1 MAKRVCPMCAEIIDK
16 KLTKCPICGHDF
28 AAEKEDELTA
38 FANSLDEKSDKKAN
52 VTSRAGAVTQTS
64 LTDNGDKDN
73 LGASSDGADANSN
86 ADGNV
91 DGINVDTN
99 SNADNDAAETNPN
112 ADGDD
117 AQTTL
122 TEGEEKAGAAEG
134 AEEGGATG
142 GDTATQPTPVRK
154 RRKHKRKQQELP
166 DVKKDEN
173 GELEI
178 DTTDVTYFEGAKQ
191 PYGAKSA
198 RGERDDEKIQWWE
211 IYKWADLYLARRKI
225 NKEVNKAARIEP
237 TYIKH
242 GVLLCLAIL
251 FGWMGAH
258 NFYAKN
264 RGKGWFVLS
273 SLIIALIVVSVPA
286 FKGVID
292 VSIGGGLGFVILIMW
307 LSDVISIVMR
317 RYKFRE
323 SKLKFIAKLNLET
336 RKKLG
341 KKYVNINEWFVPYE
355 NRPKKIKKQKI

>member
-16 KLTKCPICGHDF
+16 KLTKCPICGHNF
-28 AAEKEDELTA
+28 AAEKEDELAA
-38 FANSLDEKSDKKAN
+38 FANSLDEKGEQKSNIAP
-52 VTSRAGAVTQTS
+52 SAGGVTQENLS
-64 LTDNGDKDN
+64 ENGDKDN
-73 LGASSDGADANSN
+73 LGISSDGADTNLS
-86 ADGNV
+86 ADK
-91 DGINVDTN
+91 
-99 SNADNDAAETNPN
+99 NDAEI
-112 ADGDD
+112 
-117 AQTTL
+117 TL
-122 TEGEEKAGAAEG
+122 TEDAEKTSAAGGANEAGAASGNE
-134 AEEGGATG
+134 ASQ
-142 GDTATQPTPVRK
+142 TAVRK
-154 RRKHKRKQQELP
+154 RRKHKRKQQEVP

-341 KKYVNINEWFVPYE
+341 KKYININEWFVPYE

>member
-16 KLTKCPICGHDF
+16 KLTKCPICGHNF
-28 AAEKEDELTA
+28 AAEKEDELAA
-38 FANSLDEKSDKKAN
+38 FANSLDEKGEQKSNIAP
-52 VTSRAGAVTQTS
+52 SAGGVTQENLS
-64 LTDNGDKDN
+64 ENGDKDN
-73 LGASSDGADANSN
+73 LDISSDGADTNLS
-86 ADGNV
+86 ADK
-91 DGINVDTN
+91 
-99 SNADNDAAETNPN
+99 NDAE
-112 ADGDD
+112 
-117 AQTTL
+117 TTL
-122 TEGEEKAGAAEG
+122 TEDAEKTSAAGGANEAGAASGNE
-134 AEEGGATG
+134 ASQ
-142 GDTATQPTPVRK
+142 TAVRK
-154 RRKHKRKQQELP
+154 RRKHKRKQQEVP

-237 TYIKH
+237 AYIKH

-307 LSDVISIVMR
+307 LSDIISIVLR

-341 KKYVNINEWFVPYE
+341 KKYININEWFVPYE

>member
-16 KLTKCPICGHDF
+16 KLTKCPICGHNF
-28 AAEKEDELTA
+28 AAEKEDELAA
-38 FANSLDEKSDKKAN
+38 FANSLDEKGEQKSNIAP
-52 VTSRAGAVTQTS
+52 SAGVVTQENLS
-64 LTDNGDKDN
+64 ENGDKDN
-73 LGASSDGADANSN
+73 LDISSDGADTNLS
-86 ADGNV
+86 ADK
-91 DGINVDTN
+91 
-99 SNADNDAAETNPN
+99 NDAE
-112 ADGDD
+112 
-117 AQTTL
+117 TTL
-122 TEGEEKAGAAEG
+122 TEDAEKTSAAGGANEVGAASGNE
-134 AEEGGATG
+134 ASQ
-142 GDTATQPTPVRK
+142 TAVRK
-154 RRKHKRKQQELP
+154 RRKHKRKQQEVP

-237 TYIKH
+237 AYIKH

-307 LSDVISIVMR
+307 LSDIISIVLR

-341 KKYVNINEWFVPYE
+341 KKYININEWFVPYE

>member
-16 KLTKCPICGHDF
+16 KLTKCPICGHNF
-28 AAEKEDELTA
+28 AAEKEDELAA
-38 FANSLDEKSDKKAN
+38 FANSLDEKGEQKSNIAP
-52 VTSRAGAVTQTS
+52 SAGVVTQENLS
-64 LTDNGDKDN
+64 ENGDKDN
-73 LGASSDGADANSN
+73 LDISSDGADTNLS
-86 ADGNV
+86 ADK
-91 DGINVDTN
+91 
-99 SNADNDAAETNPN
+99 NDVE
-112 ADGDD
+112 
-117 AQTTL
+117 TTL
-122 TEGEEKAGAAEG
+122 TEDAEKTSAAGGANEAGAASGNE
-134 AEEGGATG
+134 ASQ
-142 GDTATQPTPVRK
+142 TAVRK
-154 RRKHKRKQQELP
+154 RRKHKRKQQEVP

-341 KKYVNINEWFVPYE
+341 KKYININEWFVPYE

>member
-16 KLTKCPICGHDF
+16 KLTKCPICGHNF
-28 AAEKEDELTA
+28 AAEKEDELAA
-38 FANSLDEKSDKKAN
+38 FANSLDEKGEQKSNIAP
-52 VTSRAGAVTQTS
+52 SAGVVTQENLS
-64 LTDNGDKDN
+64 ENGDKDN
-73 LGASSDGADANSN
+73 LDISSDGADTNLS
-86 ADGNV
+86 ADK
-91 DGINVDTN
+91 
-99 SNADNDAAETNPN
+99 NDAE
-112 ADGDD
+112 
-117 AQTTL
+117 TTL
-122 TEGEEKAGAAEG
+122 TEDAEKTSAAGGANEVGAASGNE
-134 AEEGGATG
+134 ASQ
-142 GDTATQPTPVRK
+142 TAVRK
-154 RRKHKRKQQELP
+154 RRKHKRKQQEVP

-273 SLIIALIVVSVPA
+273 SLIIALTVVSVPA

-307 LSDVISIVMR
+307 LSDIISIVMR

-341 KKYVNINEWFVPYE
+341 KKYININEWFVPYE

>member
-16 KLTKCPICGHDF
+16 KLTKCPICGHNF
-28 AAEKEDELTA
+28 AAEKEDELAA
-38 FANSLDEKSDKKAN
+38 FANSLDEKGEQKSNIAP
-52 VTSRAGAVTQTS
+52 SAGVVTQENLS
-64 LTDNGDKDN
+64 ENGDKDN
-73 LGASSDGADANSN
+73 LDISSDGADTNLS
-86 ADGNV
+86 ADK
-91 DGINVDTN
+91 
-99 SNADNDAAETNPN
+99 NDAE
-112 ADGDD
+112 
-117 AQTTL
+117 TTL
-122 TEGEEKAGAAEG
+122 TEDAEKTSAAGGANEAGAASGNE
-134 AEEGGATG
+134 ASQ
-142 GDTATQPTPVRK
+142 TAVRK
-154 RRKHKRKQQELP
+154 RRKHKRKQQEVP

-341 KKYVNINEWFVPYE
+341 KKYININEWFVPYE

>member
-16 KLTKCPICGHDF
+16 KLTKCPICGHNF
-28 AAEKEDELTA
+28 AAEKEDELAA
-38 FANSLDEKSDKKAN
+38 FANSLDEKGEQKSNIAP
-52 VTSRAGAVTQTS
+52 SAGVVTQENLS
-64 LTDNGDKDN
+64 ENGDKDN
-73 LGASSDGADANSN
+73 LDISSDGADTNLS
-86 ADGNV
+86 ADK
-91 DGINVDTN
+91 
-99 SNADNDAAETNPN
+99 NDAE
-112 ADGDD
+112 
-117 AQTTL
+117 TTL
-122 TEGEEKAGAAEG
+122 TEDAEKTSAAGGANEAGAASGNE
-134 AEEGGATG
+134 ASQ
-142 GDTATQPTPVRK
+142 TAVRK
-154 RRKHKRKQQELP
+154 RRKHKRKQQEVP

-307 LSDVISIVMR
+307 LSDIISIVLR

-341 KKYVNINEWFVPYE
+341 KKYININEWFVPYE

>member
-16 KLTKCPICGHDF
+16 KLTKCPICGHNF
-28 AAEKEDELTA
+28 AAEKEDELAA
-38 FANSLDEKSDKKAN
+38 FANSLDEKGEQKSN
-52 VTSRAGAVTQTS
+52 VAPSAGVVTQENLS
-64 LTDNGDKDN
+64 ENGDKDN
-73 LGASSDGADANSN
+73 LDISSDGADTKLS
-86 ADGNV
+86 ADK
-91 DGINVDTN
+91 
-99 SNADNDAAETNPN
+99 NDAA
-112 ADGDD
+112 
-117 AQTTL
+117 TTL
-122 TEGEEKAGAAEG
+122 TEDAEKTSAAGGANEAGAASGNE
-134 AEEGGATG
+134 ASQT
-142 GDTATQPTPVRK
+142 TVRK
-154 RRKHKRKQQELP
+154 RRKHKRKQQEVP

-242 GVLLCLAIL
+242 GVLMCLAIL

-341 KKYVNINEWFVPYE
+341 KKYININEWFVPYE

>member
-16 KLTKCPICGHDF
+16 KLTKCPICGHNF
-28 AAEKEDELTA
+28 AAEKEDELAA
-38 FANSLDEKSDKKAN
+38 FANSLDEKGEQKSNIAP
-52 VTSRAGAVTQTS
+52 SAGVVTQENLS
-64 LTDNGDKDN
+64 ENGDKDN
-73 LGASSDGADANSN
+73 LGISSDGAD
-86 ADGNV
+86 
-91 DGINVDTN
+91 TN
-99 SNADNDAAETNPN
+99 SSADKNDAE
-112 ADGDD
+112 
-117 AQTTL
+117 TTL
-122 TEGEEKAGAAEG
+122 TEDAEKTSAAGGANEAGAASGNE
-134 AEEGGATG
+134 ASQ
-142 GDTATQPTPVRK
+142 TAVCK
-154 RRKHKRKQQELP
+154 RRKHKRKQQEVP

-237 TYIKH
+237 AYIKH

-341 KKYVNINEWFVPYE
+341 KKYININEWFVPYE

>member
-1 MAKRVCPMCAEIIDK
+1 MAKRVCPICAEIIDK

-28 AAEKEDELTA
+28 AAEKEDELSA
-38 FANSLDEKSDKKAN
+38 FANSLDEKGEQKSNIAP
-52 VTSRAGAVTQTS
+52 SAGVVTQENLS
-64 LTDNGDKDN
+64 ENSDKDN
-73 LGASSDGADANSN
+73 FGASSDGAVTNLS
-86 ADGNV
+86 ADK
-91 DGINVDTN
+91 
-99 SNADNDAAETNPN
+99 NDAE
-112 ADGDD
+112 
-117 AQTTL
+117 TTL
-122 TEGEEKAGAAEG
+122 TEDAEKTSVAGG
-134 AEEGGATG
+134 AEEGGATS
-142 GDTATQPTPVRK
+142 GDKASQTTVRK
-154 RRKHKRKQQELP
+154 RRKHKRKQQEVP

-307 LSDVISIVMR
+307 LSDVISIIMR

-341 KKYVNINEWFVPYE
+341 KKYININEWFVPYE

>member
-16 KLTKCPICGHDF
+16 KLTRCPICGHNF
-28 AAEKEDELTA
+28 AAEKEDELAA
-38 FANSLDEKSDKKAN
+38 FANSLDEKGEQKSNIAP
-52 VTSRAGAVTQTS
+52 SAGGVTQENLS
-64 LTDNGDKDN
+64 ENGDKDN
-73 LGASSDGADANSN
+73 LDISSDGADTNLS
-86 ADGNV
+86 ADK
-91 DGINVDTN
+91 
-99 SNADNDAAETNPN
+99 NDAE
-112 ADGDD
+112 
-117 AQTTL
+117 TTL
-122 TEGEEKAGAAEG
+122 TEDAEKTSAAGGVNEAGAASGNE
-134 AEEGGATG
+134 ASQ
-142 GDTATQPTPVRK
+142 TAVRK
-154 RRKHKRKQQELP
+154 RRKHKRKQQEVP

-341 KKYVNINEWFVPYE
+341 KKYININEWFVPYE

>member
-16 KLTKCPICGHDF
+16 KLTKCPICGHNF
-28 AAEKEDELTA
+28 AAEKEDELAA
-38 FANSLDEKSDKKAN
+38 FANSLDEKGEQKSNIAP
-52 VTSRAGAVTQTS
+52 SAGVVTQENLS
-64 LTDNGDKDN
+64 ENGDKDN
-73 LGASSDGADANSN
+73 LDISSDGADTKLS
-86 ADGNV
+86 ADK
-91 DGINVDTN
+91 
-99 SNADNDAAETNPN
+99 NDAA
-112 ADGDD
+112 
-117 AQTTL
+117 TTL
-122 TEGEEKAGAAEG
+122 TEDAEKTSAAGGANEAGAASGNE
-134 AEEGGATG
+134 ASQ
-142 GDTATQPTPVRK
+142 TAVRK
-154 RRKHKRKQQELP
+154 RRKHKRKQQEVP

-341 KKYVNINEWFVPYE
+341 KKYININEWFVLYE

>member
-38 FANSLDEKSDKKAN
+38 FANSLDEKGEQKSNIDP
-52 VTSRAGAVTQTS
+52 SAGAATQENLS
-64 LTDNGDKDN
+64 ENGDRDN
-73 LGASSDGADANSN
+73 FGASSDGADTNLS
-86 ADGNV
+86 ADK
-91 DGINVDTN
+91 
-99 SNADNDAAETNPN
+99 NDAE
-112 ADGDD
+112 
-117 AQTTL
+117 TTL
-122 TEGEEKAGAAEG
+122 TEGAEKTSAAGG
-134 AEEGGATG
+134 AEEVGATS
-142 GDTATQPTPVRK
+142 GDTASQTAVRK
-154 RRKHKRKQQELP
+154 RRKHKRKQQEVP

-307 LSDVISIVMR
+307 LSDVISIIMR

-341 KKYVNINEWFVPYE
+341 KKYININEWFVPYE

>member
-16 KLTKCPICGHDF
+16 KLTKCPICGHNF
-28 AAEKEDELTA
+28 AAEKEDELAA
-38 FANSLDEKSDKKAN
+38 FANSLDEKGEQKSNIAP
-52 VTSRAGAVTQTS
+52 SAGVVTQENLS
-64 LTDNGDKDN
+64 ENGDKDN
-73 LGASSDGADANSN
+73 LDISSDGADTNLS
-86 ADGNV
+86 ADK
-91 DGINVDTN
+91 
-99 SNADNDAAETNPN
+99 NDAE
-112 ADGDD
+112 
-117 AQTTL
+117 TTL
-122 TEGEEKAGAAEG
+122 TEDAEKTSAAGGANEAGAASGNE
-134 AEEGGATG
+134 ASQ
-142 GDTATQPTPVRK
+142 TAVRK
-154 RRKHKRKQQELP
+154 RRKHKRKQQEVP

-237 TYIKH
+237 AYIKH

-341 KKYVNINEWFVPYE
+341 KKYININEWFVPYE

>member
-28 AAEKEDELTA
+28 AAEKVDELTA
-38 FANSLDEKSDKKAN
+38 FANSLDEKGEQKLNIVPS
-52 VTSRAGAVTQTS
+52 AGAATQENLS
-64 LTDNGDKDN
+64 ENGDKDN
-73 LGASSDGADANSN
+73 FGASSDGADTNLS
-86 ADGNV
+86 ADK
-91 DGINVDTN
+91 
-99 SNADNDAAETNPN
+99 NDAE
-112 ADGDD
+112 
-117 AQTTL
+117 TTL
-122 TEGEEKAGAAEG
+122 TEGAEKTSDAGG
-134 AEEGGATG
+134 AEEGGATS
-142 GDTATQPTPVRK
+142 GDKASQTAVRK
-154 RRKHKRKQQELP
+154 RRKHKRKQQEVP

-307 LSDVISIVMR
+307 LSDVISIIMR

-341 KKYVNINEWFVPYE
+341 KKYININELFVPYE

>member
-16 KLTKCPICGHDF
+16 KLIKCPICGHDF
-28 AAEKEDELTA
+28 ATEKEDELAA
-38 FANSLDEKSDKKAN
+38 FANSLDEKGEQKSNIAP
-52 VTSRAGAVTQTS
+52 SAGGVTQENLS
-64 LTDNGDKDN
+64 ENGDKDN
-73 LGASSDGADANSN
+73 LGISSDGAVTNLN
-86 ADGNV
+86 ADK
-91 DGINVDTN
+91 
-99 SNADNDAAETNPN
+99 NDAE
-112 ADGDD
+112 
-117 AQTTL
+117 TTL
-122 TEGEEKAGAAEG
+122 TEDAEKTSAAGGAEG
-134 AEEGGATG
+134 GGATS
-142 GDTATQPTPVRK
+142 GDKASKTAPVRK

-307 LSDVISIVMR
+307 LSDVISIIMR

-341 KKYVNINEWFVPYE
+341 KKYININEWFVPYE

>member
-16 KLTKCPICGHDF
+16 KLTKCPICGHNF
-28 AAEKEDELTA
+28 AAEKEDELAA
-38 FANSLDEKSDKKAN
+38 FANSLDEKGEQKSNIAP
-52 VTSRAGAVTQTS
+52 SAGGVTQENLS
-64 LTDNGDKDN
+64 ENGDKDN
-73 LGASSDGADANSN
+73 LGISSDGADTNLS
-86 ADGNV
+86 ADK
-91 DGINVDTN
+91 
-99 SNADNDAAETNPN
+99 NDAEI
-112 ADGDD
+112 
-117 AQTTL
+117 TL
-122 TEGEEKAGAAEG
+122 TEDAEKTSAAGGANEAGAASG
-134 AEEGGATG
+134 NKASQ
-142 GDTATQPTPVRK
+142 TAVRK
-154 RRKHKRKQQELP
+154 RRKHKRKQQEVP

-237 TYIKH
+237 AYIKH

-341 KKYVNINEWFVPYE
+341 KKYININEWFVPYE

>member
-28 AAEKEDELTA
+28 AAEKEDELSA
-38 FANSLDEKSDKKAN
+38 FANSLDEKGEQKSNIAP
-52 VTSRAGAVTQTS
+52 SAGANTQENLS
-64 LTDNGDKDN
+64 ENSDKDN
-73 LGASSDGADANSN
+73 LGISSDGADTNLS
-86 ADGNV
+86 ADK
-91 DGINVDTN
+91 
-99 SNADNDAAETNPN
+99 NDAE
-112 ADGDD
+112 
-117 AQTTL
+117 TTL
-122 TEGEEKAGAAEG
+122 TEDAEKTSAAGGAEG
-134 AEEGGATG
+134 GGATS
-142 GDTATQPTPVRK
+142 GDKASKTAPVRK

-307 LSDVISIVMR
+307 LSDVISIIMR

-341 KKYVNINEWFVPYE
+341 KKYININEWFVPYE

>member
-16 KLTKCPICGHDF
+16 KLTKCPICGHNF
-28 AAEKEDELTA
+28 AAEKEDELAA
-38 FANSLDEKSDKKAN
+38 FANSLDEKSEQKSNIAQ
-52 VTSRAGAVTQTS
+52 SAGVVTQENLS
-64 LTDNGDKDN
+64 ENGDKDN
-73 LGASSDGADANSN
+73 LGISSDGAD
-86 ADGNV
+86 
-91 DGINVDTN
+91 TN
-99 SNADNDAAETNPN
+99 SSADKNDAE
-112 ADGDD
+112 
-117 AQTTL
+117 TTL
-122 TEGEEKAGAAEG
+122 TEDAEKTSAAGGANEAGAASGNE
-134 AEEGGATG
+134 ASQ
-142 GDTATQPTPVRK
+142 TAVRK
-154 RRKHKRKQQELP
+154 RRKHKRKQQEVP

-307 LSDVISIVMR
+307 LSDIISIVMR

-341 KKYVNINEWFVPYE
+341 KKYININEWFVPYE

>member
-16 KLTKCPICGHDF
+16 KLTKCPICGHNF
-28 AAEKEDELTA
+28 AAEKEDELAA
-38 FANSLDEKSDKKAN
+38 FANSLDEKGEQKSNIAP
-52 VTSRAGAVTQTS
+52 SAGVVTQENLS
-64 LTDNGDKDN
+64 ENGDKDN
-73 LGASSDGADANSN
+73 LDISSDGADTNLS
-86 ADGNV
+86 ADK
-91 DGINVDTN
+91 
-99 SNADNDAAETNPN
+99 NDAE
-112 ADGDD
+112 
-117 AQTTL
+117 TTL
-122 TEGEEKAGAAEG
+122 TEDAEKTSAAGGANEAGAASGNE
-134 AEEGGATG
+134 ASR
-142 GDTATQPTPVRK
+142 TAVRK
-154 RRKHKRKQQELP
+154 RRKHKRKQQEVP

-273 SLIIALIVVSVPA
+273 SLIIALTVVSVPA

-307 LSDVISIVMR
+307 LSDIISIVMR

-341 KKYVNINEWFVPYE
+341 KKYININEWFVPYE

>member
-16 KLTKCPICGHDF
+16 KLTKCPICGHNF
-28 AAEKEDELTA
+28 AAEKEDELAT
-38 FANSLDEKSDKKAN
+38 FANSLDEKGEQKSNIAP
-52 VTSRAGAVTQTS
+52 SAGGVTQENLS
-64 LTDNGDKDN
+64 ENGDKDN
-73 LGASSDGADANSN
+73 LGISSDGADTNLS
-86 ADGNV
+86 ADK
-91 DGINVDTN
+91 
-99 SNADNDAAETNPN
+99 NDAEI
-112 ADGDD
+112 
-117 AQTTL
+117 TL
-122 TEGEEKAGAAEG
+122 TEDAEKTSAAGGANEAGAASGNE
-134 AEEGGATG
+134 ASQ
-142 GDTATQPTPVRK
+142 TAVRK
-154 RRKHKRKQQELP
+154 RRKHKRKQQEVP

-341 KKYVNINEWFVPYE
+341 KKYININEWFVPYE

>member
-16 KLTKCPICGHDF
+16 KLTKCPICGHNF
-28 AAEKEDELTA
+28 AAEKEDELAA
-38 FANSLDEKSDKKAN
+38 FANSLDEKGEQKSNIAP
-52 VTSRAGAVTQTS
+52 SAGGVTQENLS
-64 LTDNGDKDN
+64 KNGDKDN
-73 LGASSDGADANSN
+73 LDISSDGADTNPS
-86 ADGNV
+86 ADK
-91 DGINVDTN
+91 
-99 SNADNDAAETNPN
+99 NDAE
-112 ADGDD
+112 
-117 AQTTL
+117 TTL
-122 TEGEEKAGAAEG
+122 TEDAEKTSAAGGANEAGAASGNE
-134 AEEGGATG
+134 ASQ
-142 GDTATQPTPVRK
+142 TAVRK
-154 RRKHKRKQQELP
+154 RRKHKRKQQEVP

-286 FKGVID
+286 FKGIID

-323 SKLKFIAKLNLET
+323 SKFKFIAKLNLET

-341 KKYVNINEWFVPYE
+341 KKYININEWFVPYE

>member
-16 KLTKCPICGHDF
+16 KLTKCPICGHNF
-28 AAEKEDELTA
+28 AAEKEDELAA
-38 FANSLDEKSDKKAN
+38 FANSLDEKGEQKSNIAP
-52 VTSRAGAVTQTS
+52 SAGVVTQENLS
-64 LTDNGDKDN
+64 ENGDKDN
-73 LGASSDGADANSN
+73 LGISSDGADTNLS
-86 ADGNV
+86 ADK
-91 DGINVDTN
+91 
-99 SNADNDAAETNPN
+99 NDAE
-112 ADGDD
+112 
-117 AQTTL
+117 TTL
-122 TEGEEKAGAAEG
+122 TEDAEKTSAAGGANEAGAASGNE
-134 AEEGGATG
+134 TSQ
-142 GDTATQPTPVRK
+142 TAVRK
-154 RRKHKRKQQELP
+154 RRKHKRKQQEVP

-341 KKYVNINEWFVPYE
+341 KKYININEWFVPYE

>member
-28 AAEKEDELTA
+28 AAEKEDELAA
-38 FANSLDEKSDKKAN
+38 FANSLDEKGEQKLNIAPS
-52 VTSRAGAVTQTS
+52 AGAVTQES
-64 LTDNGDKDN
+64 LTENGDKDN
-73 LGASSDGADANSN
+73 FGASSDGADAKSS
-86 ADGNV
+86 ADK
-91 DGINVDTN
+91 
-99 SNADNDAAETNPN
+99 NDAE
-112 ADGDD
+112 
-117 AQTTL
+117 TTL
-122 TEGEEKAGAAEG
+122 TEDAEKTSAA
-134 AEEGGATG
+134 GGANEVGATS
-142 GDTATQPTPVRK
+142 GDEASQTAVRK
-154 RRKHKRKQQELP
+154 RRKHKRKQQEVP

-307 LSDVISIVMR
+307 LSDVISIIMR

-341 KKYVNINEWFVPYE
+341 KKYININEWFVPYE

>member
-38 FANSLDEKSDKKAN
+38 LANSLDEKGEQKSNIAP
-52 VTSRAGAVTQTS
+52 SAGGVTQENLS
-64 LTDNGDKDN
+64 KNGDRDN
-73 LGASSDGADANSN
+73 FGASSDGAVTNLS
-86 ADGNV
+86 ADK
-91 DGINVDTN
+91 
-99 SNADNDAAETNPN
+99 NDAE
-112 ADGDD
+112 
-117 AQTTL
+117 TTL
-122 TEGEEKAGAAEG
+122 TEDAEKTSAAGG
-134 AEEGGATG
+134 AEEGDATS
-142 GDTATQPTPVRK
+142 GDKASQTTVRK
-154 RRKHKRKQQELP
+154 RRKHKRKQQEVP

-307 LSDVISIVMR
+307 LSDVISIIMR

-341 KKYVNINEWFVPYE
+341 KKYININEWFVPYE

>member
-16 KLTKCPICGHDF
+16 KLTKCPICGHNF
-28 AAEKEDELTA
+28 AAEKEDELAA
-38 FANSLDEKSDKKAN
+38 FANSLDEKGEQKSNIAP
-52 VTSRAGAVTQTS
+52 SAGGVTQENLS
-64 LTDNGDKDN
+64 ENGDKDN
-73 LGASSDGADANSN
+73 LGISSDGADTNLS
-86 ADGNV
+86 ADK
-91 DGINVDTN
+91 
-99 SNADNDAAETNPN
+99 NDVE
-112 ADGDD
+112 
-117 AQTTL
+117 TTL
-122 TEGEEKAGAAEG
+122 TEDAEKTSAAGGANEAGAASGNE
-134 AEEGGATG
+134 ASQ
-142 GDTATQPTPVRK
+142 TAARK
-154 RRKHKRKQQELP
+154 RRKHKRKQQEVP
-166 DVKKDEN
+166 DVKKDED

-191 PYGAKSA
+191 SYGAKSA

-341 KKYVNINEWFVPYE
+341 KKYININEWFVPYE

>member
-16 KLTKCPICGHDF
+16 KLTKCPICGHNF
-28 AAEKEDELTA
+28 AAEKEDELAA
-38 FANSLDEKSDKKAN
+38 FANSLDEKGEQKSNIAP
-52 VTSRAGAVTQTS
+52 SAGVVTQENLS
-64 LTDNGDKDN
+64 ENGDKDN
-73 LGASSDGADANSN
+73 LDISSDGADTNLS
-86 ADGNV
+86 ADK
-91 DGINVDTN
+91 
-99 SNADNDAAETNPN
+99 NDAE
-112 ADGDD
+112 
-117 AQTTL
+117 TTL
-122 TEGEEKAGAAEG
+122 TEDAEKTSAAGGANEAGAASGNE
-134 AEEGGATG
+134 ASQ
-142 GDTATQPTPVRK
+142 TAVRK
-154 RRKHKRKQQELP
+154 RRKHKRKQQEVP

-307 LSDVISIVMR
+307 LSDIISIIMR

-341 KKYVNINEWFVPYE
+341 KKYININEWFVPYE

>member
-16 KLTKCPICGHDF
+16 KLTKCPICGHNF
-28 AAEKEDELTA
+28 AAEKEDELAA
-38 FANSLDEKSDKKAN
+38 FANSLDEKGEQKSNIAP
-52 VTSRAGAVTQTS
+52 SAGGVTQENLS
-64 LTDNGDKDN
+64 KNGDKDN
-73 LGASSDGADANSN
+73 LDISSDGADTNLS
-86 ADGNV
+86 ADK
-91 DGINVDTN
+91 
-99 SNADNDAAETNPN
+99 NDAE
-112 ADGDD
+112 
-117 AQTTL
+117 TTL
-122 TEGEEKAGAAEG
+122 TEDAEKTSAAGGANEAGAASGNE
-134 AEEGGATG
+134 ASQ
-142 GDTATQPTPVRK
+142 TAVRK
-154 RRKHKRKQQELP
+154 RRKHKRKQQEVP

-341 KKYVNINEWFVPYE
+341 KKYININEWFVPYE

>member
-16 KLTKCPICGHDF
+16 KLTKCPICGHNF
-28 AAEKEDELTA
+28 AAEKEDELAA
-38 FANSLDEKSDKKAN
+38 FANSLDEKGEQKSNIAP
-52 VTSRAGAVTQTS
+52 SAGVVTQENLS
-64 LTDNGDKDN
+64 ENGYKEN
-73 LGASSDGADANSN
+73 LGINSDGADTNLS
-86 ADGNV
+86 ADK
-91 DGINVDTN
+91 
-99 SNADNDAAETNPN
+99 NDAE
-112 ADGDD
+112 
-117 AQTTL
+117 TTL
-122 TEGEEKAGAAEG
+122 TEDAEKTSAAGGANEAGAASGNE
-134 AEEGGATG
+134 ASQ
-142 GDTATQPTPVRK
+142 TAVRK
-154 RRKHKRKQQELP
+154 RRKHKRKQQEVP

-273 SLIIALIVVSVPA
+273 SLIIALIVISVPA

-341 KKYVNINEWFVPYE
+341 KKYININEWFVPYE

>member
-16 KLTKCPICGHDF
+16 KLTKCPICGHNF
-28 AAEKEDELTA
+28 AAEKENELAA
-38 FANSLDEKSDKKAN
+38 FANSLDEKGEQKSNIAPSAR
-52 VTSRAGAVTQTS
+52 VVTQENLS
-64 LTDNGDKDN
+64 KNGDKDN
-73 LGASSDGADANSN
+73 LYISSDGADTNLS
-86 ADGNV
+86 ADK
-91 DGINVDTN
+91 
-99 SNADNDAAETNPN
+99 NDAE
-112 ADGDD
+112 
-117 AQTTL
+117 TTL
-122 TEGEEKAGAAEG
+122 TEDAEKTSAAAGANEAGAASGNE
-134 AEEGGATG
+134 ASQ
-142 GDTATQPTPVRK
+142 TAVRK
-154 RRKHKRKQQELP
+154 RRKHKRKQQEVP

-341 KKYVNINEWFVPYE
+341 KKYININEWFVPYE

>member
-16 KLTKCPICGHDF
+16 KLTKCPICGHNF
-28 AAEKEDELTA
+28 AAEKEDELAA
-38 FANSLDEKSDKKAN
+38 FANSLDEKGEQKSNIAP
-52 VTSRAGAVTQTS
+52 SAGGVTQENLS
-64 LTDNGDKDN
+64 KNGDQDN
-73 LGASSDGADANSN
+73 LGISSDGADTNLS
-86 ADGNV
+86 ADK
-91 DGINVDTN
+91 
-99 SNADNDAAETNPN
+99 NDAE
-112 ADGDD
+112 
-117 AQTTL
+117 TTL
-122 TEGEEKAGAAEG
+122 TEDAEKTSAAGGANEAGAASGNE
-134 AEEGGATG
+134 ASR
-142 GDTATQPTPVRK
+142 TAVRK
-154 RRKHKRKQQELP
+154 RRKHKRKQQEVP

-341 KKYVNINEWFVPYE
+341 KKYININEWFVPYE

>member
-16 KLTKCPICGHDF
+16 KLTKCPICGHNF
-28 AAEKEDELTA
+28 AAEKEDELAA
-38 FANSLDEKSDKKAN
+38 FANSLDEKGEQKSNIAP
-52 VTSRAGAVTQTS
+52 SAGVVTQENLS
-64 LTDNGDKDN
+64 ENGDKDN
-73 LGASSDGADANSN
+73 LGISSDGADTNLS
-86 ADGNV
+86 ADK
-91 DGINVDTN
+91 
-99 SNADNDAAETNPN
+99 NDAE
-112 ADGDD
+112 
-117 AQTTL
+117 TTL
-122 TEGEEKAGAAEG
+122 TEDAEKTSAAGGANEAGAASGNE
-134 AEEGGATG
+134 ASQ
-142 GDTATQPTPVRK
+142 TAVRK
-154 RRKHKRKQQELP
+154 RRKHKRKQQEVP

-341 KKYVNINEWFVPYE
+341 KKYININEWFVPYE

>member
-1 MAKRVCPMCAEIIDK
+1 M
-16 KLTKCPICGHDF
+16 
-28 AAEKEDELTA
+28 
-38 FANSLDEKSDKKAN
+38 
-52 VTSRAGAVTQTS
+52 
-64 LTDNGDKDN
+64 
-73 LGASSDGADANSN
+73 
-86 ADGNV
+86 
-91 DGINVDTN
+91 
-99 SNADNDAAETNPN
+99 
-112 ADGDD
+112 
-117 AQTTL
+117 
-122 TEGEEKAGAAEG
+122 
-134 AEEGGATG
+134 
-142 GDTATQPTPVRK
+142 
-154 RRKHKRKQQELP
+154 P

-341 KKYVNINEWFVPYE
+341 KKYININEWFVPYE

>member
-16 KLTKCPICGHDF
+16 KLTKCPICGHNF
-28 AAEKEDELTA
+28 AAEKEDELAA
-38 FANSLDEKSDKKAN
+38 FANSLDEKGEQKSNIAP
-52 VTSRAGAVTQTS
+52 SAGVVTQENLS
-64 LTDNGDKDN
+64 ENGDKDN
-73 LGASSDGADANSN
+73 LDISSDGADTNLS
-86 ADGNV
+86 ADK
-91 DGINVDTN
+91 
-99 SNADNDAAETNPN
+99 NDAE
-112 ADGDD
+112 
-117 AQTTL
+117 TTL
-122 TEGEEKAGAAEG
+122 TEDAEKTSAAGGANEAGAASGNE
-134 AEEGGATG
+134 ASQ
-142 GDTATQPTPVRK
+142 TAVRK
-154 RRKHKRKQQELP
+154 RRKHKRKQQEVP

-307 LSDVISIVMR
+307 LSDVISIIMR

-341 KKYVNINEWFVPYE
+341 KKYININEWFVPYE

>member
-16 KLTKCPICGHDF
+16 KLTKCPICGHNF
-28 AAEKEDELTA
+28 AAEKEDELAA
-38 FANSLDEKSDKKAN
+38 FADSLDEKGEQKSNIAP
-52 VTSRAGAVTQTS
+52 SAGGVTQENLS
-64 LTDNGDKDN
+64 ENGDKDN
-73 LGASSDGADANSN
+73 LDISSDGADTNLS
-86 ADGNV
+86 ADK
-91 DGINVDTN
+91 
-99 SNADNDAAETNPN
+99 NDAE
-112 ADGDD
+112 
-117 AQTTL
+117 TTL
-122 TEGEEKAGAAEG
+122 TEDAEKTSAAGGANEAGAASGNE
-134 AEEGGATG
+134 ASQ
-142 GDTATQPTPVRK
+142 TAVRK
-154 RRKHKRKQQELP
+154 RRKHKRKQQEVP

-237 TYIKH
+237 AYIKH

-341 KKYVNINEWFVPYE
+341 KKYININEWFVPYE

>member
-16 KLTKCPICGHDF
+16 KLTKCPICGHNF
-28 AAEKEDELTA
+28 AAEKEDELAA
-38 FANSLDEKSDKKAN
+38 FANSLDEKGEQKSNIAP
-52 VTSRAGAVTQTS
+52 SAGVVTQENLS
-64 LTDNGDKDN
+64 ENGDKDN
-73 LGASSDGADANSN
+73 LDISSDGADTNLS
-86 ADGNV
+86 ADK
-91 DGINVDTN
+91 
-99 SNADNDAAETNPN
+99 NDAETTITEDAEKTSAAGGAN
-112 ADGDD
+112 
-117 AQTTL
+117 
-122 TEGEEKAGAAEG
+122 EAGAASGNE
-134 AEEGGATG
+134 ASQ
-142 GDTATQPTPVRK
+142 TAVRK
-154 RRKHKRKQQELP
+154 RRKHKRKQQEVP

-237 TYIKH
+237 AYIKH

-286 FKGVID
+286 FKGIID

-341 KKYVNINEWFVPYE
+341 KKYININEWFVPYE

>member
-28 AAEKEDELTA
+28 AAEKEDELSA
-38 FANSLDEKSDKKAN
+38 LANSLDEKGEQKSNIAP
-52 VTSRAGAVTQTS
+52 SAGANTQENLS
-64 LTDNGDKDN
+64 ENSDKDN
-73 LGASSDGADANSN
+73 FGASSDGAVTNLS
-86 ADGNV
+86 ADK
-91 DGINVDTN
+91 
-99 SNADNDAAETNPN
+99 NDAE
-112 ADGDD
+112 
-117 AQTTL
+117 TTL
-122 TEGEEKAGAAEG
+122 TEDAEKTSAAGGAEG
-134 AEEGGATG
+134 GGATS
-142 GDTATQPTPVRK
+142 GDKASQTTVRK
-154 RRKHKRKQQELP
+154 RRKHKRKQQEVP

-178 DTTDVTYFEGAKQ
+178 DTTDVTYFEGVKQ

-198 RGERDDEKIQWWE
+198 RWERDDEKIQWWE

-307 LSDVISIVMR
+307 LSDVISIIMR

-341 KKYVNINEWFVPYE
+341 KKYININEWFVPYE

>member
-16 KLTKCPICGHDF
+16 KLTKCPICGHNF
-28 AAEKEDELTA
+28 AAEKEDELAA
-38 FANSLDEKSDKKAN
+38 FANSLDEKGEQKSNIAP
-52 VTSRAGAVTQTS
+52 SAGVVTQENLS
-64 LTDNGDKDN
+64 ENGDKDN
-73 LGASSDGADANSN
+73 LDISSDGADTNLS
-86 ADGNV
+86 ADK
-91 DGINVDTN
+91 
-99 SNADNDAAETNPN
+99 NDAE
-112 ADGDD
+112 
-117 AQTTL
+117 TTL
-122 TEGEEKAGAAEG
+122 TEDAEKTSAAGGANEAGAASGNE
-134 AEEGGATG
+134 ASQ
-142 GDTATQPTPVRK
+142 TAVRK
-154 RRKHKRKQQELP
+154 RRKHKRKQQEVP

-198 RGERDDEKIQWWE
+198 RCERDDEKIQWWE

-237 TYIKH
+237 AYIKH

-341 KKYVNINEWFVPYE
+341 KKYININEWFVPYE